1 MPVLDNAKHEAVALA
16 YLADPQKVGWRAYA
30 KVYPSCSRH
39 AAENSFARLM
49 KNDEFAARIAE
60 THEQAAQGAV
70 MTANEV
76 LEALSVIARA
86 NMQDFMRAGPNG
98 DPYLDFSKLTR
109 KQAAA
114 LQEVTVDTYVE
125 GHGDDAREV
134 KRVKFKLAG
143 KINALDLLGKHHVIF
158 TERHLHVHEGIA
170 SRLTAALARADGKR
184 DGKIRSNSAAPRARH
199 SRKPAR
205 KSTRKRSR

>member
-1 MPVLDNAKHEAVALA
+1 MPVLANAKHEAVALA
-16 YLADPQKVGWRAYA
+16 YLADPQKVGWRAYN
-30 KVYPSCSRH
+30 KVYPKCSRH

-49 KNDEFAARIAE
+49 KNDEFVARIAE
-60 THEQAAQGAV
+60 THELAAQDAV

-76 LEALSVIARA
+76 LQELTIIARA
-86 NMQDFMRAGPNG
+86 NMQDFMRAGPDG
-98 DPYLDFSKLTR
+98 DPYLDFSRLTR

-134 KRVKFKLAG
+134 KRVRFKLAG
-143 KINALDLLGKHHVIF
+143 KIIALELLGKHHVMF

-170 SRLTAALARADGKR
+170 SRLTAALARADGKSHGQVR
-184 DGKIRSNSAAPRARH
+184 PHGARRTRQARRRVIPR
-199 SRKPAR
+199 K
-205 KSTRKRSR
+205 KRS